1 MDEQQ
6 LKWMFIKMRSGI
18 LIAMI
23 FQFLPLVCF
32 SGTTGKL
39 SGKITD
45 AETGQ
50 PFPGANVFL
59 SGTNYGAATDIDGYY
74 MILNVPPGTYSLNV
88 QMIGFQNIRQDN
100 IKVLTDFNSINDFKL
115 TAQVLEAGT
124 QVEVIATR
132 PDIQRDRTS
141 TLAVI
146 GSEEIDKLPV
156 LEMGDLVGLQAGVV
170 DGHFR
175 GGRSGEVSYM
185 LDGISVTDPYNGE
198 MAVTIDNSNIQ
209 EIKVISGTFSAEY
222 GQAMSG
228 VVNIVTK
235 SGAPKFGL
243 SVNVFGG
250 DFVSRNTNS
259 FVNIDQ
265 LDPSQNLSGELT
277 LTGPLG
283 ILGQDAGF
291 VFSVK
296 NQSNAGHLYGIE
308 EFLPSDSSNI
318 DDPDPESWYI
328 SRTGSGDVVP
338 MNFKNTFS
346 THGKL
351 SKHLG
356 PKFRIDLSSDLTR
369 QSWSNYDH
377 LYKYNPQGIQT
388 HFKDSYQTTL
398 SLNHFPSSKLF
409 YTINFSRFKSD
420 LSNYVYED
428 YKDERY
434 VSTLLSRRLGYGFY
448 TGGMD
453 MSHFYRSST
462 VNTIKINLIAQPN
475 RHHELKTGIE
485 ARKSELWQHDFSI
498 KLDRSTA
505 WLPEI
510 FPEEHWGNN
519 EYRHSPLEVGI
530 WLEDKIEAE
539 RLVLVAGLR
548 YDYFQPDGLEP
559 LDLRDP
565 DGSYAGN
572 QAEAFKSAPSSSQLS
587 PRLGLSYP
595 ISDKGAIHIS
605 YGHFFQI
612 PAYEYLYHNSEFKIQ
627 GGDLKSIVG
636 NASLLPKKT
645 VIYQFGLQQM
655 LSAHL
660 ILDITGYYKD
670 MRNLVGTQIY
680 ELYVLGDSYA
690 RYENQ
695 DYGNVRGVAL
705 SLAMKQISLFSGS
718 IEYTYQT
725 AEGNAS
731 DPRSVFNDRQSDP
744 PRASEIQVVPL
755 DWDQT
760 HTINI
765 SMTMTGNYW
774 YLSLIGQ
781 YGSGLPYTPEFQG
794 ERTAFQNSE
803 RKPGTLN
810 LDMSGEYAIPLGKS
824 RLAWYFLIKNVM
836 DRENAKDVN
845 KDTGSPSYS
854 LIPTYVPQ
862 QSIHTLEDFLSRP
875 DYFQAPR
882 EVHIGM
888 KFIL

>member
-1 MDEQQ
+1 MKSQHLEWI
-6 LKWMFIKMRSGI
+6 LRNVKSAM
-18 LIAMI
+18 LIAL
-23 FQFLPLVCF
+23 FLQLLPAV
-32 SGTTGKL
+32 SIAGTTGKI
-39 SGKITD
+39 SGKVTD
-45 AETGQ
+45 TENGQ
-50 PFPGANVFL
+50 PFPGVNVFL
-59 SGTNYGAATDIDGYY
+59 VGTNYGAATDLEGYY
-74 MILNVPPGTYSLNV
+74 MILNVRPGVYSLNV
-88 QMIGFQNIRQDN
+88 QMIGYQNIQQDN
-100 IKVLTDFNSINDFKL
+100 IQVLSDFNSIHDFRMN
-115 TAQVLEAGT
+115 AQVLEAAT

-146 GSEEIDKLPV
+146 SSAEIEKLPV
-156 LEMGDLVGLQAGVV
+156 LEMNDLVDLQAGVV

-175 GGRSGEVSYM
+175 GGRGGEVSYM
-185 LDGISVTDPYNGE
+185 LDGVSVTDPYNGE
-198 MAVTIDNSNIQ
+198 MAVNIDNSSIQ

-235 SGAPKFGL
+235 SGSPEFGL
-243 SVNVFGG
+243 SLNVYGG
-250 DFVSRNTNS
+250 DFVSRHSAT
-259 FVNIDQ
+259 FVNINK
-265 LDPSQNLSGELT
+265 LDPFQNRSGELT

-283 ILGQDAGF
+283 LLGKDAGF
-291 VFSVK
+291 VLSVK
-296 NQSNAGHLYGIE
+296 NLSKDGHLYGIQQ
-308 EFLPSDSSNI
+308 FLPSDSSNI
-318 DDPDPESWYI
+318 DDPDPEAWYI
-328 SRTGSGDVVP
+328 SQSGSGAAVP
-338 MNFKNTFS
+338 MNFKKTFS
-346 THGKL
+346 AHGKL

-356 PKFRIDLSSDLTR
+356 PKFRIDLSSDITR

-398 SLNHFPSSKLF
+398 SMNHFPSSKLF
-409 YTINFSRFKSD
+409 YTVNFSRFKSD
-420 LSNYVYED
+420 NRNYVFED
-428 YKDERY
+428 YLDERY

-453 MSHFYRSST
+453 MNHFYRSST
-462 VNTIKINLIAQPN
+462 VNTLKINLIAQPN
-475 RHHELKTGIE
+475 RHHEIKSGIE

-519 EYRHSPLEVGI
+519 EYTHRPLEIGI

-539 RLVLVAGLR
+539 HIVLVAGLR
-548 YDYFQPDGLEP
+548 YDYFHPDGLEP

-565 DGSYAGN
+565 DGSYTGN
-572 QAEAFKSAPSSSQLS
+572 QEQAFKDAPSSSQLS

-595 ISDKGAIHIS
+595 ISDRGAIHIS

-612 PAYEYLYHNSEFKIQ
+612 PVYEYLYHNSEFKIR

-636 NASLLPKKT
+636 NASLYPKKT

-655 LSAHL
+655 LSANL

-680 ELYVLGDSYA
+680 ELYILGDSYA

-705 SLAMKQISLFSGS
+705 SLSMKQISLFSGS

-760 HTINI
+760 HTINL
-765 SMTMTGNYW
+765 SMTMNGKNW

-781 YGSGLPYTPEFQG
+781 FGSGLPYTPEIQG
-794 ERTAFQNSE
+794 ERTSFQNSE
-803 RKPGTLN
+803 RKPSTLN
-810 LDMSGEYAIPLGKS
+810 LDISGEYAIPVGDS
-824 RLAWYFLIKNVM
+824 RLALYFLIKNAM
-836 DRENAKDVN
+836 DRENARGVN

-854 LIPTYVPQ
+854 LIPTYVPE
-862 QSIHTLEDFLSRP
+862 QSIHTLADFLSRP

-882 EVHIGM
+882 EVLVGM
-888 KFIL
+888 KFKL

>member
-1 MDEQQ
+1 M
-6 LKWMFIKMRSGI
+6 
-18 LIAMI
+18 
-23 FQFLPLVCF
+23 

-45 AETGQ
+45 AESGE

-59 SGTNYGAATDIDGYY
+59 SATNYGAATDLDGYY
-74 MILNVPPGTYSLNV
+74 MILNVPPGEYSLNV
-88 QMIGFQNIRQDN
+88 QMIGYQNIRQDN
-100 IKVLTDFNSINDFKL
+100 VRVLTDFNSINDFKM
-115 TAQVLEAGT
+115 TSQVLEVDT
-124 QVEVIATR
+124 QIEVIATR

-146 GSEEIDKLPV
+146 SSEEIEKLPV
-156 LEMGDLVGLQAGVV
+156 LEMGDLVDLQAGVV

-185 LDGISVTDPYNGE
+185 LDGISVTDPYSGK
-198 MAVTIDNSNIQ
+198 MAVNIENSSIQ

-235 SGAPKFGL
+235 SGTPEFGL

-250 DFVSRNTNS
+250 DFISGNTTP
-259 FVNIDQ
+259 FLNIDK
-265 LDPSQNLSGELT
+265 LDPLQHISGELT

-283 ILGQDAGF
+283 ILGRDAGF

-296 NQSNAGHLYGIE
+296 NQSKEGHLYGKE
-308 EFLPSDSSNI
+308 EFLPADSSNI

-328 SRTGSGDVVP
+328 SRSGSGDLVP
-338 MNFKNTFS
+338 MNFKSTFS

-356 PKFRIDLSSDLTR
+356 PKLRIDLSTDYTK
-369 QSWSNYDH
+369 QSWSDYDH
-377 LYKYNPQGIQT
+377 LYKYNPQGIPT
-388 HFKDSYQTTL
+388 HSNDSYQTTL
-398 SLNHFPSSKLF
+398 SMNHFPSSKLF
-409 YTINFSRFKSD
+409 YTINISRFNSD
-420 LSNYVYED
+420 ISNYVYED
-428 YKDERY
+428 YMDGRY

-448 TGGMD
+448 TGGMV
-453 MSHFYRSST
+453 MNHFYRSST
-462 VNTIKINLIAQPN
+462 VNTIKFNLITQPN

-485 ARKSELWQHDFSI
+485 ARKSELWQHDYSI

-510 FPEEHWGNN
+510 FPEEHWSNN
-519 EYRHSPLEVGI
+519 EYNHSPLEVGF

-539 RLVLVAGLR
+539 HIVLVAGLR
-548 YDYFQPDGLEP
+548 YDYFQPDGQEP

-565 DGSYAGN
+565 DGSYNSN
-572 QAEAFKSAPSSSQLS
+572 QENAFKDSPSSSQFC
-587 PRLGLSYP
+587 PRLGLSFP

-612 PAYEYLYHNSEFKIQ
+612 PVYEYLYHNSEFEIQ

-636 NASLLPKKT
+636 NASLNPKKT

-655 LSAHL
+655 LSSNV

-680 ELYVLGDSYA
+680 ELYILGDSYA
-690 RYENQ
+690 RYENL
-695 DYGNVRGVAL
+695 DYGNVRGVAVSL
-705 SLAMKQISLFSGS
+705 SLKQFSIFSGS
-718 IEYTYQT
+718 LEYTYQT

-744 PRASEIQVVPL
+744 PRVSEIQVVPL

-760 HTINI
+760 HTINF
-765 SMTMTGNYW
+765 SMTMSKKNW
-774 YLSLIGQ
+774 YLSLISQ
-781 YGSGLPYTPEFQG
+781 FGSGTPYTPEFQG
-794 ERTAFQNSE
+794 ARTSFQNSE
-803 RKPGTLN
+803 RKPITLN
-810 LDMSGEYAIPLGKS
+810 VDISGEYGIPIGDS
-824 RLAWYFLIKNVM
+824 RMAVYFLIKNAM
-836 DRENAKDVN
+836 DRKNARDVN
-845 KDTGSPSYS
+845 KDTGSASYS
-854 LIPTYVPQ
+854 LIPTYVPEQ
-862 QSIHTLEDFLSRP
+862 PVHSLEDFLTRP

-882 EVHIGM
+882 EVLVGL
-888 KFIL
+888 KFVL